1 MSVMVQGEKYP
12 VVEGVASVGGSRVF
26 VTMNEDMNEFFII
39 YTSASN
45 GDSHTYI
52 GRMEYDTGLYWWR
65 EEETG
70 YYTWEQEDALNE
82 AAKAYPVEIGFLFQK
97 I

>member
-26 VTMNEDMNEFFII
+26 VTMNEDMNEFLII

-52 GRMEYDTGLYWWR
+52 GRMEYDTGLYW
-65 EEETG
+65 
-70 YYTWEQEDALNE
+70 
-82 AAKAYPVEIGFLFQK
+82 
-97 I
+97 

>member
-1 MSVMVQGEKYP
+1 MVQGEKYP

-52 GRMEYDTGLYWWR
+52 GRME
-65 EEETG
+65 
-70 YYTWEQEDALNE
+70 
-82 AAKAYPVEIGFLFQK
+82 
-97 I
+97 